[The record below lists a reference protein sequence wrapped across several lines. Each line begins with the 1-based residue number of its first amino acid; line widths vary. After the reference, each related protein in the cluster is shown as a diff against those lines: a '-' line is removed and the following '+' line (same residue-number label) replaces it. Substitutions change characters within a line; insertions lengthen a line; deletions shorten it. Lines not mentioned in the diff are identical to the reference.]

1 MTSVY
6 FYTLPYTIQWDSF
19 LPLPIPAIQS
29 QSDQKTVVNRAGY
42 QTVIN
47 RAGYQRVVNRAGYQ
61 TVVNRAGYQ
70 TVTAVS
76 DGTTTNMVT
85 VTVLL
90 SLSVTVERV

>member
-42 QTVIN
+42 QTI
-47 RAGYQRVVNRAGYQ
+47 VNRAGYQ

-70 TVTAVS
+70 TVTAIS

>member
-42 QTVIN
+42 QTV
-47 RAGYQRVVNRAGYQ
+47 VNRAGYQ

-70 TVTAVS
+70 TVTAIS

-90 SLSVTVERV
+90 SLSFTVERV

>member
-42 QTVIN
+42 QTV
-47 RAGYQRVVNRAGYQ
+47 VNRAGYQ

-70 TVTAVS
+70 TVTAIS

>member
-47 RAGYQRVVNRAGYQ
+47 RAGYQ